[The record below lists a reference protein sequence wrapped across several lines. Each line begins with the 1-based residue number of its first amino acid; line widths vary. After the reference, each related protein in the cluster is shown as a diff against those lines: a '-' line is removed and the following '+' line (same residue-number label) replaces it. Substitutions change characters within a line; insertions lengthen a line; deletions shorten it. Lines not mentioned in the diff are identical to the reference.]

1 MFSESTSN
9 KATRLVLKT
18 LLPAAFV
25 LVCLSACKD
34 DTVTDPGPGP
44 VHSATPADLNLPY
57 NFPDMEIPEYNRPT
71 VEAIA
76 LGRELFYDPILH
88 PLEAMSCASCH
99 DQSASFTTHES
110 NALALVNLGWNDRFL
125 WNGKVA
131 GTLEDI
137 TRFEVEEFFQTDVDA
152 LNAHPD
158 YREKFKA
165 AYGVSTI
172 TTHELSLA
180 LAQFFR
186 TLNSH
191 DSKYDRW
198 LRGEVQF
205 TAEEYA
211 GFEIFNS
218 ETGDCF
224 HCHGT
229 ILFHDNSFGNNGL
242 DLEPD
247 PGLFEVTGDPNDFG
261 KFKTP
266 TLRNIELTA
275 PYMHDG
281 RFETLEEVVDFY
293 SSGVQHHSPNLS
305 PLMKYS
311 ANGGVQMYPL
321 QKEYL
326 IAFLKTLTDTSF
338 TEDERFSDPR

>member
-1 MFSESTSN
+1 M
-9 KATRLVLKT
+9 RH
-18 LLPAAFV
+18 LLHIILPVIAAVVFI
-25 LVCLSACKD
+25 AGCKSKDAD
-34 DTVTDPGPGP
+34 DPDAPPT
-44 VHSATPADLNLPY
+44 HSATPADLNLPF
-57 NFPDMEIPEYNRPT
+57 NFPRMEIPEYNRPT
-71 VEAIA
+71 VEAIE

-88 PLEAMSCASCH
+88 PLETMSCASCH
-99 DQSASFTTHES
+99 DQSVSFTTHES

-152 LNAHPD
+152 LNANPD

-165 AYGVSTI
+165 AYGVNSI
-172 TTHELSLA
+172 TTHEISLA

-198 LRGEVQF
+198 LRGEVQL

-229 ILFHDNSFGNNGL
+229 ILFHDNRFGNNGL

-311 ANGGVQMYPL
+311 ADGGVQMYPL

-338 TEDERFSDPR
+338 TEDERFADPR